1 MKTGDKYIKTNN
13 LRTMTAVLLLVL
25 SLATFSLVG
34 LGDKPTP
41 TPTVPTPTTQTH
53 TYYIAI
59 DEVNWDYAPSGIN
72 QISGE
77 PFGAAENIFVQQT
90 TNRIGKV
97 YIKAL
102 YREYTDNTFTELK
115 PRLAK
120 WKHLGVLGPVIQAE
134 VGDTIK
140 IVLKNNASFNFSI
153 HPHGVFYN
161 KDSEGAPYNDST
173 SGSDKFDDMVP
184 PGAIVNM
191 TWPVPERAGPGPNDG
206 SSILWVY
213 HSHVDEPGDTN
224 AGLVGPIIIYKDG
237 STTTPNPKD
246 PNNIKPKDID
256 REFVTMFSILDEN
269 RSPYIDQN
277 IEVYINQTGN
287 LTMNPELLKKDEDFI
302 ESNLMHSI
310 NGFVF
315 GNMPLEDITMKK
327 GEKVRWY
334 ELGMGTEVDLHTPHW
349 HGNTGL
355 WNGMRTDIIELLPAS
370 MKVLDME
377 PDNTGIWL
385 FHCHVNDHI
394 DAGMLIRYNVQT

>member
-1 MKTGDKYIKTNN
+1 MKTGDKTSN
-13 LRTMTAVLLLVL
+13 LRAITAVLLLVI

-34 LGDKPTP
+34 LGDKPTSM
-41 TPTVPTPTTQTH
+41 PTVPAPKTQTH

-153 HPHGVFYN
+153 HPHGVLYN

-173 SGSDKFDDMVP
+173 SGNDKFDDMVP
-184 PGAIVNM
+184 PGAVVNI
-191 TWPVPERAGPGPNDG
+191 TWQVPERAGPGPNDG

-224 AGLVGPIIIYKDG
+224 AGLIGPIIIYKDG

-246 PNNIKPKDID
+246 PNNIKPNDVD

-269 RSPYIDQN
+269 RSPYIDEN
-277 IEVYINQTGN
+277 IEKYINQTGN
-287 LTMNPELLKKDEDFI
+287 LTMDPELLKKDEDFT

-355 WNGMRTDIIELLPAS
+355 WNGLRTDIIELLPAS

-377 PDNTGIWL
+377 PDNPGIWL

-394 DAGMLIRYNVQT
+394 DAGMLIRYNVLS